1 MIGRTATAAV
11 VAAVLISGAAP
22 DVRAG
27 TLFTRTADVE
37 ALALGPGALWAA
49 TRGGVEVYDLVTL
62 ARVRLYTTED
72 GLDVNHV
79 RGVTVR
85 GGEVVARTQ
94 GASCRLA
101 GERFRCDAA
110 PPAPAPAP
118 PAKASTLFRGARVTA
133 TEALPDGR
141 QLVATAGQ
149 GLWLAGDAPRRLTP
163 ENQICSN
170 HVVAVARA
178 RGRTWFGSFDQGLC
192 SFDGT
197 TFRQTAGP
205 FTMIND
211 LVATPRA
218 LYVATSS
225 GLFRTVD
232 GERFVRVHDLDGRGA
247 VDLAFDGKA
256 VWVVTSVAL
265 WRIPDSRAPLRR
277 WQATRFSR
285 PGGSRALQAV
295 DVNRGAIWLAS
306 EDVGALRLVDQRH
319 GGRFEIFDRARGL
332 PSSWAIDVAVAAD
345 GGAFVATLR
354 DGLVRVTPDGRSGAP
369 EADLPDRWML
379 HVSLDHDNRELWVGT
394 QAGAAR
400 LVPDSTVLRPR
411 VDLPHPCVHA
421 VRTLPE
427 GTWFGTEGGT
437 LFLPRT

>member
-1 MIGRTATAAV
+1 MTGRAATAV
-11 VAAVLISGAAP
+11 VAAALLSAAAA
-22 DVRAG
+22 DVRAA

-37 ALALGPGALWAA
+37 AIATGPGTLWAA
-49 TRGGVEVYDLVTL
+49 TRGGVEVYDLATL
-62 ARVRLYTTED
+62 ARVRLYTTDD

-79 RGVTVR
+79 RGVAVR
-85 GGEVVARTQ
+85 GGEIVARTL
-94 GASCRLA
+94 GATCRLQ
-101 GERFRCDAA
+101 GERFRCDTT
-110 PPAPAPAP
+110 PAQPPAP
-118 PAKASTLFRGARVTA
+118 PAKPPLLFRGARVTA
-133 TEALPDGR
+133 MEALPDGR
-141 QLVATAGQ
+141 QFVATAGQ
-149 GLWLAGDAPRRLTP
+149 GLWLAGAAPRRLTP

-170 HVVAVARA
+170 HVVAVARSH
-178 RGRTWFGSFDQGLC
+178 GRTWFGTFDQGLC

-197 TFRQTAGP
+197 TFRQATGP

-218 LYVATSS
+218 LFVAASS
-225 GLFRTVD
+225 GLYRTID

-256 VWVVTSVAL
+256 IWVVTSVAL
-265 WRIPDSRAPLRR
+265 WRIPDVRAPLRR
-277 WQATRFSR
+277 WEATRFAR

-306 EDVGALRLVDQRH
+306 EDVGALRMVDARG

-332 PSSWAIDVAVAAD
+332 PSSWAVDVAVTAD

-354 DGLVRVTPDGRSGAP
+354 HGLVRVTPDGHSSAAGG
-369 EADLPDRWML
+369 DLPDHWML
-379 HVSLDHDNRELWVGT
+379 HVSLDHDSRELWIGT

-400 LVPDSTVLRPR
+400 LVPDATVLRPR
-411 VDLPHPCVHA
+411 ADLPHPCVHA